1 MGLLVQQSRSKKSM
15 TRKITTV
22 IAGVGFGLGLFLL
35 GWFVGSGRLSFY
47 SLSNQNEQ
55 LPSNLNYA
63 SVEQVYD
70 VLRQTYDGELTVEQL
85 LDGLKAGLAQ
95 STGDPYTEYLNV
107 EEAKEFD
114 NDLNGTFSGI
124 GAELSREGDQ
134 LTVVAPIAG
143 YPAEEAGLRAQDIIT
158 EIDGEPAYDLSLT
171 EAVNKIRGPAGT
183 TVKLTILRAGSG
195 VQELEITREDITI
208 PSVEY
213 EVIDGIGYMQI
224 SRFADDTSRLAREA
238 AKSFKDQNVSGVVV
252 DVRNNPGGLLNSS
265 VDIASLWLD
274 EGDVVLEEQRGGEV
288 IKTYRATGGNILKD
302 VPTVVLVNEGSAS
315 ASEILAGALVDHEA
329 AQLVGKKTFG
339 KGSVQGLEPLT
350 SGGVLKVTIARWYTP
365 NGRNI
370 DKEGIAVGTEVD
382 LTAEDIKAEQDP
394 QKDKAFELLQ

>member
-1 MGLLVQQSRSKKSM
+1 M